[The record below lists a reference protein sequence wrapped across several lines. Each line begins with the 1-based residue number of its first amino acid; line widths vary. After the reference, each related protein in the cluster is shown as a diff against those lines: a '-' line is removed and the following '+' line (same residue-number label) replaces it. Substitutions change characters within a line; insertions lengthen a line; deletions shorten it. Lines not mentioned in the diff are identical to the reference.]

1 MKNVVYIIVGVCVLA
16 LIAYVAFISYKNNA
30 LNSEVADLR
39 EALANRD
46 TILQMQNEAILQ
58 KALEVENYKKA
69 QEQVKEKIITRYK
82 TIRVDLADASCED
95 RLNAL
100 KTQLDTFFER

>member
-1 MKNVVYIIVGVCVLA
+1 MCFSSHSLCRIHIIQ
-16 LIAYVAFISYKNNA
+16 KNA
-30 LNSEVADLR
+30 LNSEVAELR

-69 QEQVKEKIITRYK
+69 QEQVKEKIITR
-82 TIRVDLADASCED
+82 
-95 RLNAL
+95 
-100 KTQLDTFFER
+100 

>member
-16 LIAYVAFISYKNNA
+16 IIAYVGFISYKNNA
-30 LNSEVADLR
+30 LNSEVAELR

-82 TIRVDLADASCED
+82 TIQVDLGTTSCEAKLKALESQ
-95 RLNAL
+95 LN
-100 KTQLDTFFER
+100 TFFER